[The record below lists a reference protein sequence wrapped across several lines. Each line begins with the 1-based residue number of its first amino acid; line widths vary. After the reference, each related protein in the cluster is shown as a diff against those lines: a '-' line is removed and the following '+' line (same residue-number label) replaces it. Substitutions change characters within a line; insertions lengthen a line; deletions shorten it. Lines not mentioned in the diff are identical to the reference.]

1 MDNKNTVSII
11 LAIVITTIVVWLFFR
26 IIFPLLAFLTMVL
39 ISIPIIIMVALP
51 IYVIIRKKFLK

>member
-1 MDNKNTVSII
+1 
-11 LAIVITTIVVWLFFR
+11 
-26 IIFPLLAFLTMVL
+26 MVL